1 MRRDLRTL
9 QQNSCPMC
17 RSIMDRSQPAGAE
30 DGASAQHDSSQL
42 FELFQQL
49 FGERDTT
56 ARDRDGA
63 MEPSV
68 SGRSARDREEDYTG
82 MYS

>member
-1 MRRDLRTL
+1 
-9 QQNSCPMC
+9 MC

-30 DGASAQHDSSQL
+30 EGALAPQHDSSQL

-49 FGERDTT
+49 FGERNTT
-56 ARDRDGA
+56 ARDMTDA
-63 MEPSV
+63 TEPSEA
-68 SGRSARDREEDYTG
+68 SRSVRDREEDFTG